1 MLKQWAL
8 YLIEFSLV
16 PGGQLSTDD
25 FAGTLVN
32 QTNLAIK
39 GIVGL
44 QAMSAIAQIADESDD
59 ASIFSVTAS
68 QYYRN
73 WIYFAVDPSEKH
85 TMLAYEWRSSWG
97 LLYNIFFDKLL
108 NLGIVDDSIYTMQS
122 DWYATVSQVF
132 GVPLDSRVSTTSQ
145 RSTTRSVPC

>member
-1 MLKQWAL
+1 
-8 YLIEFSLV
+8 
-16 PGGQLSTDD
+16 
-25 FAGTLVN
+25 
-32 QTNLAIK
+32 
-39 GIVGL
+39 
-44 QAMSAIAQIADESDD
+44 MSAIAQIADESDD